1 MSDTEYE
8 KRELS
13 QEEGTPIELYLFSY
27 NNTNYLYTSANT
39 DINYTI
45 NDTHYAFSSEFIYRS
60 ETLKLGNTTN
70 DRETCN
76 IVVYRTNPIAIL
88 YQGAPPEEGEVRVQ
102 IFRVHDINS
111 EDFIKLVDGVVSQ
124 VVFEGSEATMTVTIE
139 NVLSRNMPKGT
150 FSYFCQNCIYD
161 HKCGLSMDKYGVTC
175 TVKSRTALSITSD
188 TLLDL
193 EDGYFTDGFIKMGDS
208 FRQIKY
214 HSGNTL
220 YIKYPISELQ
230 WKASFTAYPG
240 CSNLF
245 ANCAKRF
252 NNHRHFSGVCYIQP
266 YNAYKHPVINDC
278 AYWVNSSVISRDT
291 DGKIYSMGL

>member
-1 MSDTEYE
+1 MADDNYE
-8 KRELS
+8 IKELS
-13 QEEGTPIELYLFSY
+13 QDEGSPIELYLFTY
-27 NNTNYLYTSANT
+27 NNTNYLYTSASH
-39 DINYTI
+39 DVNYTI
-45 NDTHYAFSSEFIYRS
+45 NGTHYAFSSEYIYRS
-60 ETLKLGNTTN
+60 ETLKLGNSSN
-70 DRETCN
+70 EGETCT
-76 IVVYRTNPIAIL
+76 VVVTRANPIALL

-102 IFRVHDINS
+102 IFRVHDTKTT
-111 EDFIKLVDGVVSQ
+111 DYIKLVDGIVSQ
-124 VVFEGSEATMTVTIE
+124 VVFENSEASMTITIE

-161 HKCGLSMDKYGVTC
+161 DKCGLSIDKYGVTC
-175 TVKSRTALSITSD
+175 TVKSHTALSISSD
-188 TLLDL
+188 TLLRL
-193 EDGYFTDGFIKMGDS
+193 EDGYFTDGFLKMGDS

-220 YIKYPISELQ
+220 YLKYPINDLQ
-230 WKASFTAYPG
+230 WKSSFIAYPG

-245 ANCAKRF
+245 ANCANRF

-291 DGKIYSMGL
+291 DGKIYNIGT